1 MIASILG
8 DVINDNSAN
17 VSLLGMIFASYL
29 YTAIL
34 SLIKEISFNTLPIRI
49 HIFKSRRVVR
59 FIKISKFLWMIIY
72 CLTYNL

>member
-17 VSLLGMIFASYL
+17 VSLLDMIFASYL

-34 SLIKEISFNTLPIRI
+34 SLIKEISFSTLPIRI
-49 HIFKSRRVVR
+49 RIFKSRRVVR
-59 FIKISKFLWMIIY
+59 FIKISKFLWMIDP
-72 CLTYNL
+72 